1 MYALECGEFED
12 VLSWSMNGSSFAIKD
27 KAAFEEKV
35 LPALFKPSKF
45 ESFIRK
51 LCRWGFAKRR
61 TADCG
66 DFQSQSVWFYHPNF
80 QKGNF
85 VLCRHVECRLNPKLG
100 STSIASSRTSSSNVG
115 NHANIG
121 VVPRNNISS
130 SLESAK
136 SYQDTFASTNFN
148 EQRFLPPLG
157 QSSILPATQHIL
169 ESLNMDTGMQ
179 GQQLSHFNATSARAP
194 HQQDIAAPMNNLG
207 DQNDALMQ
215 HRALLE
221 LWNNHNS
228 TNTTPAFHDSSQYN
242 LSETVPI
249 STASPGHLQNDS
261 SHPNLYEVN
270 KLSKPQQQGDMNNMA
285 YLARAA
291 NGTDSDN
298 FSRVSSGDGSGQ
310 YNVPNSKTALWNT
323 QWNPNVMKNDPARLT
338 GINFQHLQQPLPSFP
353 YTSPPDT
360 AMGSDT
366 SSNGMNGMGNVSS
379 VPANHQYNSK
389 QEFAQLVSEI
399 TNLTR
404 MCELLRQNQQASSQ
418 MMENINSS
426 QSAVLSQQN
435 HLAAPDQSQHQKERF
450 FQLG

>member
-1 MYALECGEFED
+1 
-12 VLSWSMNGSSFAIKD
+12 
-27 KAAFEEKV
+27 
-35 LPALFKPSKF
+35 
-45 ESFIRK
+45 
-51 LCRWGFAKRR
+51 
-61 TADCG
+61 
-66 DFQSQSVWFYHPNF
+66 
-80 QKGNF
+80 
-85 VLCRHVECRLNPKLG
+85 
-100 STSIASSRTSSSNVG
+100 
-115 NHANIG
+115 
-121 VVPRNNISS
+121 
-130 SLESAK
+130 
-136 SYQDTFASTNFN
+136 
-148 EQRFLPPLG
+148 
-157 QSSILPATQHIL
+157 
-169 ESLNMDTGMQ
+169 MDTGMQ

-435 HLAAPDQSQHQKERF
+435 HLAAPDQSQHQKQRF